1 MIEATITEAYAGPD
15 LDAARAL
22 VLEYAETRGFP
33 LSWQGF
39 EEEYAGLPG
48 DYAPPSGRLLLAR
61 LDGTPQGCVALRR
74 IDDADCEM
82 KRLYVRESAR
92 GHGIGRVLCE
102 RLIGEARS
110 IGYRTM
116 LLDTLER
123 MPDANRLYRALGFV
137 ETQQYRYNPL
147 PDVLYL
153 RLDL

>member
-1 MIEATITEAYAGPD
+1 LTETAITDAHAGPD
-15 LDAARAL
+15 LEEARVL
-22 VLEYAETRGFP
+22 ILEYAETRGFP

-39 EEEYAGLPG
+39 DEEYAGLPG
-48 DYAPPSGRLLLAR
+48 RYAPPSGRLLLAR
-61 LDGTPQGCVALRR
+61 LDGAPQGCVALRR
-74 IDDADCEM
+74 IDDATCEM
-82 KRLYVRESAR
+82 KRLYVRASAR
-92 GHGIGRVLCE
+92 GHGTGRALCE

-123 MPDANRLYRALGFV
+123 MDEANRLYRALGFV
-137 ETQQYRYNPL
+137 ETQAYRYNPL